1 MGDGDKGRGGESLL
15 RPSPPLFSL
24 SSLSLAPL
32 HMSHVPAP
40 SRSSFTLPPSL
51 PPSPYH
57 TLSAPR
63 LLPLPSQSQ
72 PGGEKRVGVLSLPFL
87 PSPARP
93 PPVLT
98 PVPPAPLI
106 PLPLLA
112 LEAAVAARQRSDPAL
127 LLLTNRQIRKQS
139 VNSEGVKAE
148 LTSK

>member
-15 RPSPPLFSL
+15 RPSPPLFSF

-32 HMSHVPAP
+32 HMSHIPAP
-40 SRSSFTLPPSL
+40 SRSSLTL

-139 VNSEGVKAE
+139 VNSEGLKAE
-148 LTSK
+148 LISK